1 MCDGPEEPPPGR
13 FGFKKHAGLI
23 RVKGTVHE
31 NLKKKSYGLYC
42 YAMAR
47 HFYQPVPGS
56 IKLYKVDN
64 HYENVMGS
72 MKSS

>member
-1 MCDGPEEPPPGR
+1 MVAESE
-13 FGFKKHAGLI
+13 A
-23 RVKGTVHE
+23 
-31 NLKKKSYGLYC
+31 KSI
-42 YAMAR
+42 MNTDS
-47 HFYQPVPGS
+47 VPSS

>member
-1 MCDGPEEPPPGR
+1 MDVESYPDA
-13 FGFKKHAGLI
+13 FSHTT
-23 RVKGTVHE
+23 VVVVGTLNIAHQ
-31 NLKKKSYGLYC
+31 L
-42 YAMAR
+42 
-47 HFYQPVPGS
+47 PVPGS